1 MAEKMA
7 RRFQNLNIRTG
18 ATEFSSADGKSRTSL
33 GDALFSPQ
41 KTPTTLFAQI
51 PWPGES
57 PLSPMSPCMSNTI
70 VVDDKSR
77 SFRATGSSKH
87 LIAPGSATLGVL
99 APSYLQQQTDHGVT
113 ADTADEA
120 VHNVALAIDR
130 SILLFNER
138 LEECRKVVAGDSSRF
153 ESSAAVGA
161 MKNVQ
166 LNLSTVLYLVR
177 KQTWTLQ
184 PHSKKPIKPRTPGL
198 AEEGLAQI
206 RLTIS
211 NLTVTSTALS
221 GLIAE
226 LKKSGIEYE
235 SKIDYD
241 NLEQIPSCLDD
252 TLQCMDDLLVAL
264 KIGKLNTAIS
274 VVTMALRWKRR
285 AAAYAATGQSAPPT
299 ARLSTTTIPSTST
312 QVNREPTPVASSFA
326 L

>member
-18 ATEFSSADGKSRTSL
+18 ATDFSPADGKSRTSL

-70 VVDDKSR
+70 VVDDKNR

-87 LIAPGSATLGVL
+87 LIPPGSSTLGL
-99 APSYLQQQTDHGVT
+99 LGPSYTQAQPGVT
-113 ADTADEA
+113 TVTADEA
-120 VHNVALAIDR
+120 VHDVALAIDR

-138 LEECRKVVAGDSSRF
+138 LEECRKAVAGDSSRF

-211 NLTVTSTALS
+211 NLTVASTALS

-235 SKIDYD
+235 SKLDYD

-299 ARLSTTTIPSTST
+299 ARLSTGSVPATST
-312 QVNREPTPVASSFA
+312 QINREPTPVASSFA